1 MYFPSDGNAPMFEIP
16 EGIEAS
22 PRRLTQAVLQ
32 AADLLG
38 LYNAELARV
47 LGLMCG
53 DIGRIASARDTL
65 TPGTDACQ
73 KALLFLRI
81 YRALYVEKKG
91 NEAAM
96 YNWLRI
102 RQAQLGEAPLIVM
115 VDHGGLGEVVNCI
128 ERNTEG
134 TSD

>member
-1 MYFPSDGNAPMFEIP
+1 MFEIP
-16 EGIEAS
+16 EGVEAS

-32 AADLLG
+32 VADLLG

-53 DIGRIASARDTL
+53 DIGRIASGRDTL
-65 TPGTDACQ
+65 TPGTDAWQ

-96 YNWLRI
+96 YNWLHVW
-102 RQAQLGEAPLIVM
+102 QAQLGEAPFIVM
-115 VDHGGLGEVVNCI
+115 VDHGGLVEVVNCI
-128 ERNTEG
+128 ERNPEG
-134 TSD
+134 NPSGPLPEGEWT